1 MGIPILS
8 AILITPLAGALLILA
23 IPREDAKTIRRVGVA
38 FAFLALILTAI
49 TWAGVVQAGDGEMQ
63 YSEQYPWIPAFDI
76 WYHLGVDGLS
86 APMLFLTA
94 LLTTLSLFYSTR
106 TIGTRVKEYYLLF
119 LLLEAGTFGA
129 FLALDLVLFYVF
141 WQVSLVPMFLIIG
154 VWGRER
160 PAHAAIKAFLFTL
173 AGSAVSLLVIIGI
186 YFQTGTFGILEAAAA
201 GPFSGHSTWAG
212 VAFWAFFVAFA
223 IQVPA
228 FPLHTWLPDA
238 HTAAPTAGGVML
250 AGILLKLGIY
260 GLLRITLPLFP
271 EPFRYFV
278 VDVPVVPVIAVIS
291 IVYGAMVCMAQW
303 DLKRLVAYSS
313 ITHMGY
319 ATLGVCAAAASIG
332 MLESPEAINAA
343 ASGLNGA
350 AMQMFTHGI
359 ITGGM
364 FFLVGIIY
372 ERADTHDLKALGGL
386 ATQMPT
392 YYGITLV
399 TGFASLGLPGLAG
412 FWSEFFVFR
421 GAVGLIPIAAFIS
434 LLGLVF
440 TAASVLWK
448 VVQHMFLGSLDQ
460 GQWGMLPDME
470 WWEQVTMW
478 PLVLTMVFL
487 GLYPTPLLDTFNA
500 AMTTLLA
507 GLR

>member
-1 MGIPILS
+1 
-8 AILITPLAGALLILA
+8 
-23 IPREDAKTIRRVGVA
+23 
-38 FAFLALILTAI
+38 
-49 TWAGVVQAGDGEMQ
+49 
-63 YSEQYPWIPAFDI
+63 
-76 WYHLGVDGLS
+76 
-86 APMLFLTA
+86 
-94 LLTTLSLFYSTR
+94 
-106 TIGTRVKEYYLLF
+106 
-119 LLLEAGTFGA
+119 
-129 FLALDLVLFYVF
+129 
-141 WQVSLVPMFLIIG
+141 
-154 VWGRER
+154 
-160 PAHAAIKAFLFTL
+160 
-173 AGSAVSLLVIIGI
+173 
-186 YFQTGTFGILEAAAA
+186 
-201 GPFSGHSTWAG
+201 
-212 VAFWAFFVAFA
+212 
-223 IQVPA
+223 
-228 FPLHTWLPDA
+228 
-238 HTAAPTAGGVML
+238 
-250 AGILLKLGIY
+250 
-260 GLLRITLPLFP
+260 
-271 EPFRYFV
+271 
-278 VDVPVVPVIAVIS
+278 
-291 IVYGAMVCMAQW
+291 MVCMAQW

-332 MLESPEAINAA
+332 MLESPEAISAA

-507 GLR
+507 SLR